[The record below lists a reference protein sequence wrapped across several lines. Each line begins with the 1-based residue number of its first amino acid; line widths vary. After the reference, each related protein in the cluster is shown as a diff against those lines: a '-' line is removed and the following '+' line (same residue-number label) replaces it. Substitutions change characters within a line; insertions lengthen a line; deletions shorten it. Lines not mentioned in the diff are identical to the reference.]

1 MSHDEG
7 GFYSQQWDFR
17 VKLPA
22 SFRSAQGSISLVL
35 AVLAALVLIGI
46 NETGYNQSSH
56 ALQRIEESTRTRSEV
71 NRLLQLVLDAET
83 GSRGY
88 LLTGDPRYL
97 EPYNAAVAEISQNL
111 ETLRGNYPPGAPESA
126 VLSQLTRN
134 VQRKLAE
141 MDLTVRMRK
150 QGNEEAW
157 KFVLMT
163 DLGKEHMDAI
173 RGHAGKLMQSATA
186 GMLAAQE
193 QVQRSLRL
201 ARLGI
206 ALVAGAALLA
216 FALYLRQTTRLKLAG
231 EQQQAALQQ
240 ERDLLE
246 TQVRER
252 TASLAQLATHL
263 QQVREEERGHL
274 ARELHDELG
283 ALLTAAKLDVARLK
297 SRLGTALPEVN
308 QRLQHLTETLN
319 SGIALK
325 RRIIEDLR
333 PSSLAN
339 LGLTAALEILA
350 REFSERSGIEVATSL
365 ETVELDEQG
374 QLTIYRIVQES
385 LTNVSKYAEAQLV
398 DVSVRDY
405 SNHVEVEVRDDGKGF
420 DVGATRPSTHGLAGM
435 RHRVEAAGGRL
446 AVSSRPG
453 DGTRI
458 LATLPKPAA
467 AANNPSLARAA

>member
-1 MSHDEG
+1 MP
-7 GFYSQQWDFR
+7 R
-17 VKLPA
+17 LA
-22 SFRSAQGSISLVL
+22 ISLIL
-35 AVLAALVLIGI
+35 AVMAAGVLIGI
-46 NETGYNQSSH
+46 NETGYDQSSR
-56 ALQRIEESTRTRSEV
+56 ALQRIEGYTRTRNAVSG
-71 NRLLQLVLDAET
+71 LLLHVLDAET

-97 EPYNAAVAEISQNL
+97 DPYNAATAEISQNL
-111 ETLRGNYPPGAPESA
+111 DSLRSSYPPDTPESLTLNQ
-126 VLSQLTRN
+126 LSRN

-141 MDLTVRMRK
+141 MDLSVRMRK

-163 DLGKEHMDAI
+163 DVGKEHMDAI
-173 RGHAGKLMQSATA
+173 REQAGKLILSATE
-186 GMLAAQE
+186 GMTAAQGQVQHTLQLARFGILGVALAA
-193 QVQRSLRL
+193 LF
-201 ARLGI
+201 
-206 ALVAGAALLA
+206 A
-216 FALYLRQTTRLKLAG
+216 FYLYLRQTTRLKLAG

-263 QQVREEERGHL
+263 QQVREDERGHL

-297 SRLGTALPEVN
+297 SRLESQPPEVG

-339 LGLTAALEILA
+339 LGLTASLEILA
-350 REFSERSGIEVATSL
+350 REFSERSGIEIASSL
-365 ETVELDEQG
+365 ENVELDESA
-374 QLTIYRIVQES
+374 QLTVYRIVQES
-385 LTNVSKYAEAQLV
+385 LTNIGKYADANQI
-398 DVSVRDY
+398 DIGVRDY
-405 SNHVEVEVRDDGKGF
+405 PNHVEVEIKDDGKGF
-420 DVGATRPSTHGLAGM
+420 EPAAVKPSTHGLAGM
-435 RHRVEAAGGRL
+435 RHRVEAAGGKL
-446 AVSSRPG
+446 SVNSRPG
-453 DGTRI
+453 AGTRI
-458 LATLPKPAA
+458 VAVLPKATTPTAVPA
-467 AANNPSLARAA
+467 

>member
-1 MSHDEG
+1 MRG
-7 GFYSQQWDFR
+7 A
-17 VKLPA
+17 V
-22 SFRSAQGSISLVL
+22 SLIL
-35 AVLAALVLIGI
+35 AVLAAAVLIGI
-46 NETGYNQSSH
+46 NETGYRQSSD
-56 ALQRIEESTRTRSEV
+56 ALDRIEESTRTRNAV
-71 NRLLQLVLDAET
+71 NQLLQLVLDAET

-97 EPYNAAVAEISQNL
+97 EPYNAAAAQISQTL
-111 ETLRGNYPPGAPESA
+111 EQLRRSYSPQSPDSATLA
-126 VLSQLTRN
+126 QLTRN

-141 MDLTVRMRK
+141 IDLSVRMRK
-150 QGNEEAW
+150 QGNEAAW
-157 KFVLMT
+157 KFVLLT
-163 DLGKEHMDAI
+163 DVGKEHMDAI
-173 RGHAGKLMQSATA
+173 RDQAGRLIQNATH
-186 GMLAAQE
+186 GMMVAQD
-193 QVQRSLRL
+193 QVQQSLHF
-201 ARLGI
+201 ARLWI
-206 ALVAGAALLA
+206 AVVAAAALVA

-297 SRLGTALPEVN
+297 SRLGPQPTEVT

-339 LGLTAALEILA
+339 LGLTASLEILA
-350 REFSERSGIEVATSL
+350 REFSERSGIEVAASL
-365 ETVELDEQG
+365 EQVELDESA
-374 QLTIYRIVQES
+374 QLTVYRIVQES
-385 LTNVSKYAEAQLV
+385 LTNVGKYADARQV
-398 DVSVRDY
+398 DISVRSY
-405 SNHVEVEVRDDGKGF
+405 SNHVEVEIRDDGKGF
-420 DVGATRPSTHGLAGM
+420 DVRAAKPSTHGLAGM

-446 AVSSRPG
+446 VVQSQPG
-453 DGTRI
+453 QGTRI
-458 LATLPKPAA
+458 TATLPKLAA
-467 AANNPSLARAA
+467 QLAQAA